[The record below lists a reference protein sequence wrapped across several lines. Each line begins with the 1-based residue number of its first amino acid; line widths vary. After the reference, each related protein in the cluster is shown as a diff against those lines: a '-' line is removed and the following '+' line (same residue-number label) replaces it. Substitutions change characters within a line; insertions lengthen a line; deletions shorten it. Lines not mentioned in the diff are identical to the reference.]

1 VVVNEGNGLSQCAQP
16 PPRHSENRNR
26 EGRSVN
32 IEVNPPDA
40 VADGDGEHELRVAS
54 MRRRIA
60 VSVGG
65 AVVVAAV
72 LAYLLAGRAAQ
83 FSAAMQTAPIT
94 LVVLSVVLQIG
105 ALLTRTEAWTIC
117 VRAAGGTVS
126 RRVLFRSAAFGCIAS
141 IVNGSVGMAVRI
153 ASVRRVAP
161 QTAPRASTLVAA
173 EVPIITVEVALVAIF
188 SFTLVA
194 PLGVPLWVPAPIIIL
209 MAGVVA
215 VLRRVSDRHRTGL
228 GAGLAVLRI
237 KGRGRLIAFAL
248 LAICAQVLRNWL
260 MLRAIGVHVSIF
272 DSMALLIVMFTVGQL
287 PIGPSTGPAATV
299 LILGAHG
306 VAASAAA
313 GVLVTLTGII
323 GSLLFAAWA
332 ICDRIVN
339 RRCSVVAPPG
349 MSPVLARPAVEP
361 LG

>member
-1 VVVNEGNGLSQCAQP
+1 VNLEFYA
-16 PPRHSENRNR
+16 
-26 EGRSVN
+26 
-32 IEVNPPDA
+32 PDPIP
-40 VADGDGEHELRVAS
+40 DDDGECDFHVAS

-65 AVVVAAV
+65 AVVVAALLAYV
-72 LAYLLAGRAAQ
+72 LAGHEAQ
-83 FSAAMQTAPIT
+83 FSAAVRTAPIT
-94 LVVLSVVLQIG
+94 LVVLSVLLQIG

-161 QTAPRASTLVAA
+161 QTTPRAPALVAA
-173 EVPIITVEVALVAIF
+173 EVPIITVELALVAIF
-188 SFTLVA
+188 SFTLVS
-194 PLGVPLWVPAPIIIL
+194 PLGVPLWVPALIIAL
-209 MAGVVA
+209 MAGLVA
-215 VLRRVSDRHRTGL
+215 VLRHVSDRHRTGL
-228 GAGLAVLRI
+228 GAGLAVLRM

-248 LAICAQVLRNWL
+248 LAVCAQVLRNWL
-260 MLRAIGVHVSIF
+260 MLHAIGVHVSIF
-272 DSMALLIVMFTVGQL
+272 DSMALLIAMFTVGQL

-306 VAASAAA
+306 VAATAAA

-323 GSLLFAAWA
+323 GSLIFAAWA
-332 ICDRIVN
+332 IFDRIAN
-339 RRCSVVAPPG
+339 RRRTIAAPPVV
-349 MSPVLARPAVEP
+349 SPVLAPPVVGP
-361 LG
+361 QT

>member
-1 VVVNEGNGLSQCAQP
+1 MNLEL
-16 PPRHSENRNR
+16 H
-26 EGRSVN
+26 
-32 IEVNPPDA
+32 PPDP
-40 VADGDGEHELRVAS
+40 VDDDGECDFRVAS

-65 AVVVAAV
+65 TLVVAAL
-72 LAYLLAGRAAQ
+72 LAYMLAGRAAQ
-83 FSAAMQTAPIT
+83 FSAAVRTAPIT
-94 LVVLSVVLQIG
+94 LVALSVLLQIG

-117 VRAAGGTVS
+117 VRAAGGTVR

-153 ASVRRVAP
+153 ASVRRAAQ
-161 QTAPRASTLVAA
+161 QTTPRAPALVAA
-173 EVPIITVEVALVAIF
+173 EVPIITVELVLVAIF

-194 PLGVPLWVPAPIIIL
+194 PLGVPLWVPALIIAL
-209 MAGVVA
+209 MAGLVA
-215 VLRRVSDRHRTGL
+215 VLHRVSHRHRTGL
-228 GAGLAVLRI
+228 GAGLAVLRM

-248 LAICAQVLRNWL
+248 LAVCAQVLRNWL

-287 PIGPSTGPAATV
+287 PIGPSTGPAATI

-306 VAASAAA
+306 VAATAAA

-323 GSLLFAAWA
+323 GSLIFAAWA
-332 ICDRIVN
+332 ISDRIID
-339 RRCSVVAPPG
+339 RRRTIAAPPVV
-349 MSPVLARPAVEP
+349 SPVLATPVDVP
-361 LG
+361 QT